1 MIPAR
6 DEKLLER
13 AHSSFISVVNYK
25 DGEILHNYVYK
36 KENLHGYRFPH
47 RGGTKKQN
55 SSIASTMRCLLYY

>member
-13 AHSSFISVVNYK
+13 AHSSFISVVNHK
-25 DGEILHNYVYK
+25 DGEILHNYVCK

-47 RGGTKKQN
+47 RGGYKKN
-55 SSIASTMRCLLYY
+55 KTAV